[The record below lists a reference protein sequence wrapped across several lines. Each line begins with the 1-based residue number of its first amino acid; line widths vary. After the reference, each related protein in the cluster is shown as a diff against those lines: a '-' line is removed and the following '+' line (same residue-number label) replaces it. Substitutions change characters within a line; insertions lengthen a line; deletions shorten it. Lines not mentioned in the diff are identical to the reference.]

1 MMSNKWK
8 KAPGFTLIELM
19 IVVVIVS
26 VLLAVGLPAYQNQVI
41 KTKRSLARGEL
52 LEVQARQEQYFVN
65 NKAYAT
71 DLTNLGYPANG
82 YYVDQD
88 SNDLATSAG
97 AIYQIQFQAGTA
109 TTTAFTL
116 EAVPQGGQTKDDRC
130 QTLRLTST
138 GVKTETGSGDTAEC
152 W

>member
-1 MMSNKWK
+1 MSIERK
-8 KAPGFTLIELM
+8 KVRGFTLNELM

-26 VLLAVGLPAYQNQVI
+26 VLLAVALPAYQNQVL

-52 LEVQARQEQYFVN
+52 LEVLGRQEQYFVN

-82 YYVDQD
+82 YYVDAD
-88 SNDLATSAG
+88 SNESATSG
-97 AIYQIQFQAGTA
+97 GSIYLIRFTA
-109 TTTAFTL
+109 SPVATALAFTM
-116 EAVPQGGQTKDDRC
+116 EAVPQGGQTKDTRC
-130 QTLRLTST
+130 STLSITSVGLKASST
-138 GVKTETGSGDTAEC
+138 GTTEEC